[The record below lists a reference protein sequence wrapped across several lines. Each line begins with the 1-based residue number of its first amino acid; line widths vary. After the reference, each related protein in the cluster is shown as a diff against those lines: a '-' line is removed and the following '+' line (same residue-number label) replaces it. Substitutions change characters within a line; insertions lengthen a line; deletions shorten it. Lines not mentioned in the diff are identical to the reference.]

1 MDRTLNR
8 HFSQEDIQMANKHMK
23 RCSTS
28 LIIRG
33 IKIKTTMRY
42 HLTLSEWLSSK
53 RTQKTNVGKNVE
65 KRELSYIVGENVNW
79 CSHCGKQYGGF
90 SKKQKQNYHMT
101 QQFHSWVY
109 IPPKKKT
116 ENTNSKRYMHPN
128 VHSSIIYNCQDVE
141 VT

>member
-33 IKIKTTMRY
+33 IKIKTTMSY

-90 SKKQKQNYHMT
+90 SKK
-101 QQFHSWVY
+101 
-109 IPPKKKT
+109 
-116 ENTNSKRYMHPN
+116 
-128 VHSSIIYNCQDVE
+128 
-141 VT
+141 